1 VKEFDYHALSFCP
14 ASIICPLFSRFRKAM
29 KSKSNPDFAPGQPN
43 LSSAPSVPIS
53 VYKELAAELQATR
66 AMIESLNNRN
76 QQLVQQNQTIR
87 QEVERVVQASF
98 NLQQVVDFMEVPGS
112 PVGNPAGNQAIAEM
126 AEPVGR
132 SVQMR
137 IPMEGDRLPTR
148 GALFTEE
155 PSRPVRLVK
164 GKGKP
169 RDLGNYGILVTVL
182 IVVLAAFGLGFV
194 AVKQLLPS
202 R

>member
-1 VKEFDYHALSFCP
+1 
-14 ASIICPLFSRFRKAM
+14 M
-29 KSKSNPDFAPGQPN
+29 KSKSNPDFAPGQPH
-43 LSSAPSVPIS
+43 LSGAPSVPIS

-112 PVGNPAGNQAIAEM
+112 PAGSPGGNQTIAEM
-126 AEPVGR
+126 AEPGR
-132 SVQMR
+132 VR
-137 IPMEGDRLPTR
+137 IPMEGDKLPMR

>member
-1 VKEFDYHALSFCP
+1 
-14 ASIICPLFSRFRKAM
+14 M
-29 KSKSNPDFAPGQPN
+29 KSKPNPDFAPGQPS
-43 LSSAPSVPIS
+43 LSNAPSVPIS

-66 AMIESLNNRN
+66 AMIESLNHRN
-76 QQLVQQNQTIR
+76 QQLAQQNQMIR

-98 NLQQVVDFMEVPGS
+98 NLQQVVDFVES
-112 PVGNPAGNQAIAEM
+112 PSGGNQTIAEL
-126 AEPVGR
+126 AGADRTAGGR
-132 SVQMR
+132 SLGGASKGAAQQLQ
-137 IPMEGDRLPTR
+137 IPVEGGHLPLR

-155 PSRPVRLVK
+155 PSRPQRV
-164 GKGKP
+164 GKGLKKP
-169 RDLGNYGILVTVL
+169 KDLGNYGILVTVL

>member
-1 VKEFDYHALSFCP
+1 
-14 ASIICPLFSRFRKAM
+14 M
-29 KSKSNPDFAPGQPN
+29 KSKPNPDFAPSQPN
-43 LSSAPSVPIS
+43 LSNVPSVPIS

-76 QQLVQQNQTIR
+76 QQLAQQNQAIR

-98 NLQQVVDFMEVPGS
+98 NLQQVVDFVTAPEAGINPTIADLDAAALRS
-112 PVGNPAGNQAIAEM
+112 PQQTRM
-126 AEPVGR
+126 
-132 SVQMR
+132 
-137 IPMEGDRLPTR
+137 PMEGNQLLFEESDR
-148 GALFTEE
+148 LFTEE
-155 PSRPVRLVK
+155 PSRPQRVVK
-164 GKGKP
+164 TQKKP
-169 RDLGNYGILVTVL
+169 KDLGNYGILVTVL